1 MVKKIS
7 VIFATLVLV
16 LVLIGV
22 FYSVLQD
29 DDIDPITVSSNIV
42 ALSLDTNILKIEG
55 GTVYILEGTSQEDIL
70 NNLISEDDSTQ
81 TYRVAT
87 SEGSN
92 KTKDEIYEYDR
103 LYVMAEN
110 GVKEVYYMILFF
122 DSLDWQARE
131 SYYV

>member
-122 DSLDWQARE
+122 DSLD
-131 SYYV
+131 